1 MSTNISYLEKRS
13 RKYLNNPKY
22 SKILWIIGKSK
33 TPISRYQV
41 MREYSISIKDVYIYE
56 IIGNL
61 AGRLYETK
69 FLFNLT
75 ELFLEEKSIKL
86 KIIEIL
92 KKMNQILDLNIE
104 FLKKGNEDLLTPENI
119 YTVFPSNEKE
129 GKINEGEKETL
140 IIGFGTTT
148 NLYSLALNIPNIDR
162 LNSMY
167 IDTDLS
173 VSKIFMESDEIE
185 RRRLE
190 EENRKR
196 FEVRLTLNKKKEI
209 LVKLLKNRSN
219 ITVNYLELTYDDNTI
234 NLLNKK
240 KGEYPNLT
248 IGGLRDAF
256 PEVNRAVS
264 NSENWRYLLNFR
276 GLLLFLA
283 CISNSYNKIV
293 KEEEIL
299 TKKKI
304 LNEQFKEVISNE
316 RIKELAPFLKYWDAF
331 EKEGF
336 PVIKLLIKIADEL
349 KDQLNYESTDLS
361 SNNNDYLLKRVTER
375 YFVAW
380 LNYFYYRGISI
391 KGLNE
396 ESIKE
401 SDSMKIFLE
410 YKKNILNFLKVSYE
424 NDIKTIERLLN
435 FH

>member
-1 MSTNISYLEKRS
+1 
-13 RKYLNNPKY
+13 
-22 SKILWIIGKSK
+22 
-33 TPISRYQV
+33 
-41 MREYSISIKDVYIYE
+41 
-56 IIGNL
+56 
-61 AGRLYETK
+61 
-69 FLFNLT
+69 
-75 ELFLEEKSIKL
+75 
-86 KIIEIL
+86 
-92 KKMNQILDLNIE
+92 MNQILDLNIE